1 MHMHETACLKTLQN
15 ALPQVGP
22 SSGPSLGFVRSIR
35 SAMSITPRLG
45 ILAAMPPE
53 IEKLK
58 QHVENQEDHKHGSAF
73 TFTTGT
79 LGGRPVVFAAANV
92 SCQAH

>member
-1 MHMHETACLKTLQN
+1 
-15 ALPQVGP
+15 
-22 SSGPSLGFVRSIR
+22 
-35 SAMSITPRLG
+35 
-45 ILAAMPPE
+45 MPPE

>member
-1 MHMHETACLKTLQN
+1 MFENIAKR
-15 ALPQVGP
+15 ALVPQAVGP
-22 SSGPSLGFVRSIR
+22 VARPFDPFAL
-35 SAMSITPRLG
+35 AMSITPRLG